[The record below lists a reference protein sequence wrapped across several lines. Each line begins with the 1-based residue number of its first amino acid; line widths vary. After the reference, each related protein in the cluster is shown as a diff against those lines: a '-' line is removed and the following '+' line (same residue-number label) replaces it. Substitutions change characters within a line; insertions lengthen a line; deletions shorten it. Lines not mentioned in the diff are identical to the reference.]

1 MRLRPSG
8 SQGPVAVTL
17 DRFENYHREHS
28 WTWELMALTRAR
40 VVAGPCDLRH
50 RIESIVPG
58 LLSRRGNSVQLKT
71 DAREMRQRLA
81 AQFPA
86 RVLWDLKFA
95 AGGLVDIEFAAQLL
109 QLCAAGTG
117 DVLDQNT
124 IRSIEKLIA
133 AGSLDP
139 ADGESLIAA
148 ARLQQDL
155 TQVLRVAIDGEFRPE
170 TASAGLKALLARV
183 AGLKDFARLEPLLQ
197 RRQKLAHAIFE
208 RILNG
213 R

>member
-1 MRLRPSG
+1 
-8 SQGPVAVTL
+8 
-17 DRFENYHREHS
+17 
-28 WTWELMALTRAR
+28 
-40 VVAGPCDLRH
+40 VVAGPADLRN
-50 RIESIVPG
+50 RIETIVPD
-58 LLSRRGNSVQLKT
+58 LLSGRANPAQMRA
-71 DAREMRQRLA
+71 DAGAMRQKLA

-86 RVLWDLKFA
+86 RAPWDLKFA

-124 IRSIEKLIA
+124 IGSIEKLIA
-133 AGSLDP
+133 AGALDP

-170 TASAGLKALLARV
+170 TASAGLEALLARV

-197 RRQKLAHAIFE
+197 RRQKVARAVFE
-208 RILNG
+208 RILDG
-213 R
+213 G